1 MRDSAF
7 SLRKE
12 EKDLVNQKIIEGDNI
27 LLYLDARRTYMIKIQ
42 AGQTFHTHKGY
53 LKLDELI
60 GREYGEPI
68 KSSLGIYFTTFKPA
82 LTDYIMKSSRNTQII
97 YPKDAAL
104 IVMFSGIGPGS
115 RVAESGTGTG
125 SLTTALAHYVG
136 SSGKVYTYE
145 LRPEFQK
152 NAAKNL
158 QRSKL
163 IDNVEMKN
171 GDIVATGFNERDL
184 DAVILDLAVP
194 WLVVPHA
201 YEALRPSG
209 ILVSFSPTID
219 QVVKTTEALRENN
232 FVFIETVECLMR
244 GMQVERGKT
253 RPQTMMTGHT
263 GYITHARKILKIPTP
278 AVEETVQEAAA
289 PASLQETAPEILEQE
304 ENNEEMTEEESA

>member
-12 EKDLVNQKIIEGDNI
+12 EKDLVNQKIAEGDNI

-68 KSSLGIYFTTFKPA
+68 KSSLGIYFTTLKPA

-115 RVAESGTGTG
+115 HVAESGTGTG

-136 SSGKVYTYE
+136 STGKVYTYE

-171 GDIVATGFNERDL
+171 GDIVATGFIERDL

-278 AVEETVQEAAA
+278 AVEEAIQEAAA
-289 PASLQETAPEILEQE
+289 PASLQETALEILEQE
-304 ENNEEMTEEESA
+304 KNDEMTEEESA